1 MNLRVKKVTMSNSV
15 DTPVN
20 TPEVVAA
27 AVEATKTMTL
37 KDLWRSAKQEL
48 KERDAGGTL
57 LGEMITFG
65 SVSARRAALLK
76 HFISVMEVEIDRL
89 EAEEPRSHDE
99 AWATEQ
105 EVEHLVSLIDAADLW
120 LKTYRL
126 RYPGSS

>member
-1 MNLRVKKVTMSNSV
+1 MSSSIAS
-15 DTPVN
+15 PVN

-48 KERDAGGTL
+48 KERETGGAL

-65 SVSARRAALLK
+65 SVGARRAALLK
-76 HFISVMEVEIDRL
+76 HFIGVMTAEVDRL
-89 EAEEPRSHDE
+89 EAEESRSHDE

-105 EVEHLVSLIDAADLW
+105 EVEHLVGLIDAAELW
-120 LKTYRL
+120 LKTYQM